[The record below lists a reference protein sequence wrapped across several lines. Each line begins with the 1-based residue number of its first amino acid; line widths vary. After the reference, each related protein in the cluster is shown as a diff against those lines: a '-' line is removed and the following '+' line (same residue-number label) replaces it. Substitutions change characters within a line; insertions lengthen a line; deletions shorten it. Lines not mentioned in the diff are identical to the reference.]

1 MGEAW
6 CMKKLSIAALLS
18 VLVVTNSA
26 VAQQLQPLPTTREDN
41 YATAQRFAN
50 CSAWFGLME
59 VVATRTGMPETVTLA
74 QGRARGWKVAGL
86 LFMVEGMAPSRATE
100 ATATFDNLVEVRLM
114 ELKARYEQDAAF
126 ITESLPM
133 EFARECEPLVPMQE
147 KLIELMRRGP
157 TEPQE

>member
-1 MGEAW
+1 MR
-6 CMKKLSIAALLS
+6 KLSIAALLGA
-18 VLVVTNSA
+18 LVVANPA
-26 VAQQLQPLPTTREDN
+26 AAQQLQPLPTTREGN
-41 YATAQRFAN
+41 YAMAQRFAN

-86 LFMVEGMAPSRATE
+86 LFMVEGMALSRAAE

-114 ELKARYEQDAAF
+114 ELKARYEQDAVA
-126 ITESLPM
+126 ITKALPV

-147 KLIELMRRGP
+147 KLIELIRRGP